1 MRAAAEMDA
10 GPLARSASCPDTQAG
25 SDGPAPGQPAP
36 AWWEFDPAWY
46 ARAYPEVVDLL
57 IEPSPTAL
65 RAFYL
70 LEGQGRGH
78 SPNMVF
84 DESFYLAR
92 HSAVRERVARGEF
105 RSGFAHYCAE
115 GWTEL
120 APHWLFDV
128 AYYAG
133 QLAEPTL
140 AAVNARGFVNHYD
153 EYLRV
158 GAAAGRSGHLLFDPA
173 QFRAAHPDQDPAQ
186 PAFLAYLQRLHA
198 GSPEPRCSVH
208 FDPAWYR
215 RTYPEAARAIAEGS
229 AHGALHHY
237 LREGAA
243 AGLDPLP
250 DFSERFYRAAND
262 DVGAALAAGTLVS
275 GYEHFLHHGVFE
287 FRAPAPSVDLA
298 AYWQRAPAARRT
310 IAAGR
315 ARDLFTYLLMT
326 ASSVADAAPVEP
338 EEPATRAQFRRRAR
352 AMLAHLPAGG
362 LDFTLPGAPA
372 LSAIVVAHDQF
383 ALTMQTLAS
392 LRGNFAGAIELIL
405 VDSGSADETRRIE
418 AYVRGAKHVGFAD
431 NVGFVDGVNAALPLA
446 TAPAVLLLNNDVEL
460 APFAVAAALA
470 RLGSDPTIGAVGG
483 KVVRTHGRLQ
493 EAGCIVW
500 RDGTTAGYLRDAP
513 ASAPEADF
521 VRDVDFCS
529 AAFLLLR
536 AEALAATGG
545 FDPAYAPAYYEDADL
560 CLRLRAA
567 GWRVVYDPAVSLTHY
582 EYASARGEAEA
593 HASMARGREIF
604 RARHRAVLTRKHAP
618 DPARAVFA
626 RRATPARH
634 RVLFLEDV
642 VPLHRLGSGYGR
654 ANDVVRAL
662 AALGAEVTIFPLN
675 PTRVP
680 LPRIA
685 AGLPDGVETLHDRTL
700 EDLPDLLA
708 SRPGFYDV
716 VWISRAHNLAKA
728 LPALAEACA
737 DADRVRVVL
746 DTEAV
751 FALRD
756 AAKAALAGST
766 FDLANALAAEFAP
779 AWFCRHVLAVNAAEA
794 DCLRW
799 LGLPSVAVL
808 GTMATPRP
816 TPAGFEDRA
825 GMLFL
830 GAIHA
835 LDSPNYDA
843 LAWFIEAVMPH
854 LGAGARLTVAG
865 HLAPGVSLDRFAGDP
880 RVTLLGEVEYLA
892 PLYDRHRLVIA
903 PTRYAAGT
911 PYKVYEAAAHG
922 VPLVASDLLRGQ
934 LGWRDGVE
942 ILSAPTG
949 DAAAFADRITRLTQN
964 LRLWGRLRR
973 GALARLAAENSA
985 ESFRA
990 RVAAVLD
997 DAEAT

>member
-1 MRAAAEMDA
+1 MDA
-10 GPLARSASCPDTQAG
+10 GPLSRAALRPDTQAG
-25 SDGPAPGQPAP
+25 GDWPALGVPAP

-46 ARAYPEVVDLL
+46 VRAYPEVVDLL
-57 IEPSPTAL
+57 TEPSPTAL

-92 HSAVRERVARGEF
+92 HAAVRARVARGEF

-115 GWTEL
+115 GWAEL

-133 QLAEPTL
+133 QLGDTTL
-140 AAVNARGFVNHYD
+140 AALNARGFVNHYD
-153 EYLRV
+153 EYLRA

-173 QFRAAHPDQDPAQ
+173 WFRAAHPELDAAE

-198 GSPEPRCSVH
+198 GGAEPRCSVH

-215 RTYPEAARAIAEGS
+215 RTYAEAARAIAAGT

-237 LREGAA
+237 LRDGAA
-243 AGLDPLP
+243 AGFDPLP

-298 AYWQRAPAARRT
+298 AYWQSAPAARRA

-326 ASSVADAAPVEP
+326 TPSVADAAPAEP
-338 EEPATRAQFRRRAR
+338 AEPATRAQFRRRAR
-352 AMLAHLPAGG
+352 AMLAHLPAAG
-362 LDFTLPGAPA
+362 LDFTCAGAPA
-372 LSAIVVAHDQF
+372 LTAIVVAHDQF

-405 VDSGSADETRRIE
+405 VDSGSADETRAIE
-418 AYVRGAKHVGFAD
+418 AYVRGAKHLCFAD
-431 NVGFVDGVNAALPLA
+431 NVGFVHGVNAALGLA
-446 TAPAVLLLNNDVEL
+446 TAGSVLLLNNDVEL
-460 APFAVAAALA
+460 APFAIAAALA

-513 ASAPEADF
+513 ATAPEADF
-521 VRDVDFCS
+521 VREVDFCS
-529 AAFLLLR
+529 AVFLLLR

-545 FDPAYAPAYYEDADL
+545 FDAAYAPAYYEDADL
-560 CLRLRAA
+560 CLRLSAA

-582 EYASARGEAEA
+582 EYASSRGEAEA

-604 RARHRAVLTRKHAP
+604 RARHRAALTRKHAP
-618 DPARAVFA
+618 GPERAVFA
-626 RRATPARH
+626 RRARPARH

-662 AALGAEVTIFPLN
+662 AAVGAEVTVFPLN

-680 LPRIA
+680 LPHIA

-708 SRPGFYDV
+708 ARPGFYDV
-716 VWISRAHNLAKA
+716 VWISRAHNLARA
-728 LPALAEACA
+728 LPALAEPCA
-737 DADRVRVVL
+737 DPDRVRVVL

-751 FALRD
+751 FARRD
-756 AAKAALAGST
+756 AAKAALAGT
-766 FDLANALAAEFAP
+766 AFDLDAALAAEFAP

-794 DCLRW
+794 ACLRR

-808 GTMATPRP
+808 GTMATPCP
-816 TPAGFEDRA
+816 TPAGFDDRA

-843 LAWFIEAVMPH
+843 LAWFIAAVLPR
-854 LGAGARLTVAG
+854 LGADAHLTVAG
-865 HLAPGVSLDRFAGDP
+865 YLAPGVSLARFEGDP
-880 RVTLLGEVEYLA
+880 RVRLLGAVDQLA
-892 PLYDRHRLVIA
+892 PLYDRHRLVVA

-911 PYKVYEAAAHG
+911 PYKAYEAAAHG
-922 VPLVASDLLRGQ
+922 VPVVASDLLCGQ
-934 LGWRDGVE
+934 LGWRDGTE
-942 ILSAPTG
+942 IVAAPTG
-949 DAAAFADRITRLTQN
+949 DAAAFADRIARLTDN
-964 LRLWGRLRR
+964 RRLWERVRR
-973 GALARLAAENSA
+973 GALARLAAENDA

-990 RVAAVLD
+990 RVAAILD
-997 DAEAT
+997 GAEPT

>member
-1 MRAAAEMDA
+1 MDA
-10 GPLARSASCPDTQAG
+10 GPLARAAPRSDTQAG
-25 SDGPAPGQPAP
+25 GDWPTLGFPAP
-36 AWWEFDPAWY
+36 AWWVFDPAWY
-46 ARAYPEVVDLL
+46 VRAYPEVVDLL

-78 SPNMVF
+78 SPNMFF

-92 HSAVRERVARGEF
+92 HSAVRARVARGEF

-115 GWTEL
+115 GWAEL

-128 AYYAG
+128 AYYAAQLG
-133 QLAEPTL
+133 DTTLAEL
-140 AAVNARGFVNHYD
+140 NARGFVNHYD
-153 EYLRV
+153 EYLRA

-173 QFRAAHPDQDPAQ
+173 QFRAAHPESDPAE

-198 GSPEPRCSVH
+198 GGDEPRCSVH
-208 FDPAWYR
+208 FAPAWYR
-215 RTYPEAARAIAEGS
+215 RTYPEAARAIAAGA

-237 LREGAA
+237 LCEGAG

-250 DFSERFYRAAND
+250 DFCERFYRAAND
-262 DVGAALAAGTLVS
+262 DVGAALAAGTLAS

-298 AYWQRAPAARRT
+298 AYWQSAPAARRA
-310 IAAGR
+310 IATGR

-326 ASSVADAAPVEP
+326 APSVADAAPAEP
-338 EEPATRAQFRRRAR
+338 AEPATRAQFRRRAR
-352 AMLAHLPAGG
+352 TMLAHLPAGG
-362 LDFTLPGAPA
+362 LDFTVSGTPA
-372 LSAIVVAHDQF
+372 LTAILVAHDQF

-405 VDSGSADETRRIE
+405 VDSGSADETRSIE
-418 AYVRGAKHVGFAD
+418 AYVRGAKRLCFTD
-431 NVGFVDGVNAALPLA
+431 NVGFVHGVNAALGRA
-446 TAPAVLLLNNDVEL
+446 TADSILLLNNDVEL

-470 RLGSDPTIGAVGG
+470 RLGSDATIGAVGG

-513 ASAPEADF
+513 STAPEADF
-521 VRDVDFCS
+521 AREVDFCS

-545 FDPAYAPAYYEDADL
+545 FDEAYAPAYYEDADL
-560 CLRLRAA
+560 CLRLREA
-567 GWRVVYDPAVSLTHY
+567 GWRVVYDPAVCVTHY
-582 EYASARGEAEA
+582 EYASARSEAEA
-593 HASMARGREIF
+593 HESMARGREIF
-604 RARHRAVLTRKHAP
+604 RARHRAALIRKHAP
-618 DPARAVFA
+618 GPERAVFA
-626 RRATPARH
+626 RRAAPAPH
-634 RVLFLEDV
+634 RVLFLEDI

-662 AALGAEVTIFPLN
+662 AALGAEVTVFPLN
-675 PTRVP
+675 PTRVA

-728 LPALAEACA
+728 LPALAEPCA
-737 DADRVRVVL
+737 DPDRVRVVL

-756 AAKAALAGST
+756 AAKAALADT
-766 FDLANALAAEFAP
+766 AFDLAHALAAEFAP
-779 AWFCRHVLAVNAAEA
+779 AWFCRHVLAVNEAEA
-794 DCLRW
+794 ECLRR

-816 TPAGFEDRA
+816 TPAGFADRA
-825 GMLFL
+825 GILFV

-843 LAWFIEAVMPH
+843 LAWFIEAVLPR
-854 LGAGARLTVAG
+854 LGAGAHLTVAG
-865 HLAPGVSLDRFAGDP
+865 YVAPGINLARFEGDP
-880 RVTLLGEVEYLA
+880 RLTLLGEVDELA
-892 PLYDRHRLVIA
+892 PLYDRHRIVIA

-911 PYKVYEAAAHG
+911 PYKAYEAAAHG
-922 VPLVASDLLRGQ
+922 VPLVASELLRGQ
-934 LGWRDGVE
+934 LGWRDGTE
-942 ILSAPTG
+942 ILAAPTG
-949 DAAAFADRITRLTQN
+949 DAAAFADCVARLTETR
-964 LRLWGRLRR
+964 RLWERLRR
-973 GALARLAAENSA
+973 GALVRLAAENGEA
-985 ESFRA
+985 AFRA
-990 RVAAVLD
+990 RVAAVL
-997 DAEAT
+997 AS